1 MNMFML
7 RTKPQWGLLVGLGA
21 VGPAAAWLVLV
32 TDPRAARLSWM
43 IALAAIVFGAGS
55 ASLLALQQNST
66 TLWEAARLGA
76 YAWMAVTFVVSFLL
90 FWLNPF
96 LILSLAV
103 TVPGRLPPCGETPPA
118 ALDAP
123 AVVRFYAFGCGAG
136 TGELAGP
143 LSWLILWICLSNT
156 VDGA

>member
-7 RTKPQWGLLVGLGA
+7 KTKPQWGFLVGLGA
-21 VGPAAAWLVLV
+21 VGPAAAWLVLE
-32 TDPRAARLSWM
+32 TDPRAARLSWL

-103 TVPGRLPPCGETPPA
+103 TVPFGA
-118 ALDAP
+118 AMGTAMGGILH
-123 AVVRFYAFGCGAG
+123 GAG
-136 TGELAGP
+136 IRVAPPPKVVVHRRKVAHRRRVRVCRVTDLG
-143 LSWLILWICLSNT
+143 
-156 VDGA
+156 